1 MKETRRRPF
10 AVGIALAAILVI
22 LAFTGICLGSVRITV
37 SDIVRAVF
45 NPSSIS
51 RNTAYIIRNLRIP
64 RILSAILTGS
74 SLALC
79 GVVFQSVFRN
89 PMADSYVL
97 GVSSGASFFV
107 GLGFVVGISF
117 VDVSLPVVAFCGSI
131 LTTALLFL
139 ISRRNTGTLL
149 LSGIALNFFLSAMTT
164 LTIYLSNRQADNILF
179 WTLGSLGSSSWPRL
193 LILCVVT
200 IAATLVVGRNTEAM
214 DLLLMDDSTAISS
227 GLNVKAV
234 RIILLV
240 TASIVTATVVCFCG
254 IIGFVG
260 LMSPHFMRILVG
272 PKHRRLLPLSML
284 MGAVIL
290 LFADIVCRSLIAPS
304 ELPIG
309 IITSVLGAPVFLM
322 LLRRKRHG

>member
-22 LAFTGICLGSVRITV
+22 LAFAGICLGSVRITV

-64 RILSAILTGS
+64 RILSAILTGA

-149 LSGIALNFFLSAMTT
+149 LSGIALNFFLGAMTT

>member
-10 AVGIALAAILVI
+10 AVGIVLAAILVL
-22 LAFTGICLGSVRITV
+22 LAFAGICLGSVRITV
-37 SDIVRAVF
+37 SDIARAVF

-64 RILSAILTGS
+64 RILSAILTGA

>member
-10 AVGIALAAILVI
+10 AVGIVLAAILVI
-22 LAFTGICLGSVRITV
+22 LAFAGICLGSVRITV

-64 RILSAILTGS
+64 RILSAILTGA

-272 PKHRRLLPLSML
+272 PKHRMLLPLSML

>member
-1 MKETRRRPF
+1 MKDRRRRPF

-22 LAFTGICLGSVRITV
+22 LAFAGICLGSVRITV

-64 RILSAILTGS
+64 RILSAILTGA

-139 ISRRNTGTLL
+139 ISRKNTGTLL

>member
-1 MKETRRRPF
+1 MKDRRRRPF

-64 RILSAILTGS
+64 RILSAILTGA

>member
-10 AVGIALAAILVI
+10 AVGIVLAAILVI
-22 LAFTGICLGSVRITV
+22 LAFAGICLGSVRITV

-64 RILSAILTGS
+64 RILSAILTGA

-131 LTTALLFL
+131 LTTVLLFL

-164 LTIYLSNRQADNILF
+164 LTIYLSNRQADSILF